1 MLTDKERRY
10 AAQVARQLQAKIQAD
25 KTAKMRATSG
35 NVSCYLSSMT
45 EDKKA
50 DMGFYRA
57 DQDGLFMKKRKLKEQ
72 IDKLKSERPMV
83 VIRVTTK

>member
-10 AAQVARQLQAKIQAD
+10 AAHVARQLQAKIIAS
-25 KTAKMRATSG
+25 KTAKMTAVSG
-35 NVSCYLSSMT
+35 DVSCYLSGMT

-57 DQDGLFMKKRKLKEQ
+57 DQDGLFMRKRKLKDE
-72 IDKLKSERPMV
+72 IDKLKKERPMV
-83 VIRVTTK
+83 IIRVTTK